1 MHINSI
7 CLWHLE
13 IKIANIVAIFIV
25 KEQMR
30 KKLTEKLIKRLARKM
45 KMMKRGFIDIKSLLL
60 ATTLI
65 VRNRL
70 LMLKGVPSNAVSIIL
85 QLLFWD
91 EFENRS

>member
-1 MHINSI
+1 
-7 CLWHLE
+7 
-13 IKIANIVAIFIV
+13 
-25 KEQMR
+25 MR

>member
-1 MHINSI
+1 
-7 CLWHLE
+7 
-13 IKIANIVAIFIV
+13 
-25 KEQMR
+25 MR

-60 ATTLI
+60 AKTLI

>member
-1 MHINSI
+1 M
-7 CLWHLE
+7 WHLE

-25 KEQMR
+25 QEQMR